1 MSVTV
6 QRFPSNILRA
16 LLWCHYTT
24 HLYSWAA
31 VFLHTESLCDQFTV
45 IVLTSH
51 RKLPVLHRNTPRT
64 YQDTFSS
71 VWPGTSDHYCW
82 RGSSLFPC
90 RHRLMTQ
97 RTQEKLRAADQ
108 ADSGK
113 YSIIHRP
120 FISVVH
126 ITHTVYLSS
135 TCLSDGAASIRD
147 SYCDLWEQAVIYEL
161 VFQGG
166 TLNAKLLSLWFKCSL
181 QKGVMTVLR
190 PSSKCHI
197 NSVTVSRLNTSHH
210 NTERKTLFTSWLCSS
225 GCINSSCC
233 N

>member
-1 MSVTV
+1 MLLQS
-6 QRFPSNILRA
+6 QKLFSLFQDECDSSEISINILRA

-113 YSIIHRP
+113 YSIIHWP

-126 ITHTVYLSS
+126 ITHTHTHTHTRV
-135 TCLSDGAASIRD
+135 
-147 SYCDLWEQAVIYEL
+147 
-161 VFQGG
+161 
-166 TLNAKLLSLWFKCSL
+166 
-181 QKGVMTVLR
+181 
-190 PSSKCHI
+190 
-197 NSVTVSRLNTSHH
+197 
-210 NTERKTLFTSWLCSS
+210 
-225 GCINSSCC
+225 
-233 N
+233 